1 MDIKETID
9 FFLNLKNNSVEKTE
23 IKVYDK
29 YIGILSDLKNRD
41 LTETQILS
49 IESKLKTLIVKPE
62 TKNRKKYYIKKLT
75 EFEKFLKDQ
84 LSLISD
90 GYYTAYGMSF
100 GMLIGVLLQFY
111 VGIYSLLGGMAIGM
125 VIGGIMDS
133 EARKQGRVLKTKLTE
148 QKILATTPYKI
159 NC

>member
-148 QKILATTPYKI
+148 
-159 NC
+159 